1 MWDDEFDDNTGTSF
15 WGQTP
20 NSIQLIGVHEL
31 SEFTFCPRAGQIA
44 RETDEEDP
52 GEDREPLGPKLS
64 GFWDYS

>member
-44 RETDEEDP
+44 REMDEVHH
-52 GEDREPLGPKLS
+52 
-64 GFWDYS
+64 